1 MAYSLNSIIKNQ
13 KFQDFVELEPE
24 QIGLSDQPRLF
35 KFKKSYPQTADRRE
49 WVWAP
54 HQALAAKYPH
64 QFMYLWNGES
74 LLQIN
79 EWNLG
84 GGVFLQGQISDET
97 SDVLSNL
104 DAAFFYMSFLYRK
117 EGLYDGSCVWARLRK
132 FLVELSRLQWP
143 PQIFYFRCHPVSQN
157 NSLKHL
163 KLLNYLPSSIGLK
176 TLQQKY
182 NSHIGG
188 RPCGIQSK
196 EGDHYWISE
205 FYNEKI
211 VDIKPWPIKER
222 HHGFYEC
229 PANVISKSHFKL

>member
-1 MAYSLNSIIKNQ
+1 
-13 KFQDFVELEPE
+13 
-24 QIGLSDQPRLF
+24 
-35 KFKKSYPQTADRRE
+35 
-49 WVWAP
+49 
-54 HQALAAKYPH
+54 
-64 QFMYLWNGES
+64 FMYLWNGES

-117 EGLYDGSCVWARLRK
+117 KGLYDGSCVWAKLRK

-157 NSLKHL
+157 SRLEHL
-163 KLLNYLPSSIGLK
+163 KLLNYLPSSIGQK

-182 NSHIGG
+182 KQHIAG

-196 EGDHYWISE
+196 EGDHYFVSD
-205 FYNEKI
+205 FYNDQI
-211 VDIKPWPIKER
+211 VDTKPWPIKER

-229 PANVISKSHFKL
+229 PAM